1 MPFTQV
7 LNNAQTL
14 SKSDAKAL
22 ITELTLLRRE
32 LDEIRANFTAA
43 LTKLDADIA
52 AGGATETDYNATCA
66 LATTGGIVTS
76 VTAAAARRFT
86 PT

>member
-32 LDEIRANFTAA
+32 LDEIRANFNAA
-43 LTKLDADIA
+43 LTKLDADD
-52 AGGATETDYNATCA
+52 GVTDTNYNATCA

>member
-32 LDEIRANFTAA
+32 LDEIRANFNAA
-43 LTKLDADIA
+43 LTKLDADITS
-52 AGGATETDYNATCA
+52 GGATETNYNATCG
-66 LATTGGIVTS
+66 LSTTGGIVTS